1 MRKKHFLIL
10 AAVLGV
16 ISLSLLGTNLRSQ
29 SGGRTND
36 LYRKLNT
43 LQEIIGL
50 VNENYVDP
58 VEWENIMEG
67 AFYGLLE
74 RLDPHSNYI
83 SREHLESITEQFVG
97 KFQGIGIEFDIIDDW
112 ITVIAP
118 VVGSPSERVGLHPG
132 DKIVEIDGKSAYKFT
147 QEQVMKTL
155 RGPKGTSVNLKVR
168 RPGQEKPISFTIVR
182 DDIPIYSVLASFMIN
197 EKTGYIL
204 LNRFSGT
211 TAEEVE
217 AALQELEAQG
227 MTQLLI
233 DLRNNSGGYLEQ
245 AVKVVDKFVAV
256 EDTLVF
262 TLGRG
267 SSMDQ
272 VHMAHRAGTHPQFP
286 IIALINRGSASAS
299 EIVAGALQDLD
310 RGLITGETSF
320 GKGLVQR
327 QWQLGDG
334 SALRLTVGRY
344 YTPSGRL
351 IQRPYGD
358 GSEQYYHDL
367 FARPL
372 DPAAQDS
379 ILATLPQYRT
389 RAGRVVYGGGGIM
402 PDESI
407 PWDLKL
413 TEQTMR
419 LINNP
424 ERLFYQYAEQKA
436 GELTGRYADV
446 GSFMADYQPGKK
458 ERRGLADWLRKQGE
472 EIDDEP
478 FEADWGYLT
487 TLVASEIAGLL
498 WDREALYRVRL
509 EQDNQVQATLKLF
522 GQARE
527 LLALR

>member
-1 MRKKHFLIL
+1 
-10 AAVLGV
+10 
-16 ISLSLLGTNLRSQ
+16 
-29 SGGRTND
+29 
-36 LYRKLNT
+36 
-43 LQEIIGL
+43 
-50 VNENYVDP
+50 
-58 VEWENIMEG
+58 
-67 AFYGLLE
+67 
-74 RLDPHSNYI
+74 
-83 SREHLESITEQFVG
+83 
-97 KFQGIGIEFDIIDDW
+97 
-112 ITVIAP
+112 
-118 VVGSPSERVGLHPG
+118 
-132 DKIVEIDGKSAYKFT
+132 
-147 QEQVMKTL
+147 
-155 RGPKGTSVNLKVR
+155 
-168 RPGQEKPISFTIVR
+168 
-182 DDIPIYSVLASFMIN
+182 MIN

-245 AVKVVDKFVAV
+245 AVKVVDKFIAV

-351 IQRPYGD
+351 IQRPSGD